1 MTQRSVRRRNRIL
14 AGGVILIAF
23 AAMWGQYSMWQ
34 RYGVFD
40 WWSAQPRFV
49 KVLGRDYERGR
60 FHNPPTPHYCII
72 DTMFP
77 FAYPIAADVVGGPDG
92 RRCDL
97 SRDADRCLSPLERRE
112 LDAVPAHRSAM
123 TVRAA
128 TRVGMGQRPR

>member
-40 WWSAQPRFV
+40 WWSAQPRFA

-92 RRCDL
+92 RPCDFHGTPTGVYL
-97 SRDADRCLSPLERRE
+97 RWKDGTWTQYQLLGAP
-112 LDAVPAHRSAM
+112 
-123 TVRAA
+123 
-128 TRVGMGQRPR
+128 